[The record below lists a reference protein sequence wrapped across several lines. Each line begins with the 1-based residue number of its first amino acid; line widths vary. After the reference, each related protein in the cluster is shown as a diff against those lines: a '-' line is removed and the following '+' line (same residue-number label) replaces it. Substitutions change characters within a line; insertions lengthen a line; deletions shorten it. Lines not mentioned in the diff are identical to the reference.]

1 MSSDPGHRVQRIRD
15 AVRSATGSDS
25 PELSSTLRFLEQNGL
40 VLHHEPEDLVLYK
53 VYRDEMVSGEVRT
66 FADIVVP
73 GLETRRAFP
82 TTAAYGIH
90 FRKIY
95 TPSSP
100 PLRRGETPAVEFA
113 RTTRALTKIPA
124 DLGSRLTPLAHEAL
138 VYRSR
143 VVPGQTFAAMSP
155 FSDLSYEDAIASTLI
170 PEVVAGLEM
179 RTTKSYQAILRLH
192 ETGVLHGD
200 LHLDNIM
207 WIADA
212 PAEPVQPIDLASAVF
227 REDVTAA
234 EWSEGVFDDLN
245 EFLREAGLLQLNQGR
260 LIKGPCF
267 EEARRLAHDLFP
279 EAIADALLKL

>member
-1 MSSDPGHRVQRIRD
+1 MNSDTGRHVQRIRD
-15 AVRSATGSDS
+15 AVRSATGGDS
-25 PELSSTLRFLEQNGL
+25 PELSSTLSFLEQNGL
-40 VLHHEPEDLVLYK
+40 DLHQGQEDLVLYK
-53 VYRDEMVSGEVRT
+53 VYRDEMISGDVRT

-82 TTAAYGIH
+82 ATAHYGIH

-100 PLRRGETPAVEFA
+100 PLSRGETPAVEFA
-113 RTTRALTKIPA
+113 RTTRALTKIPV
-124 DLGSRLTPLAHEAL
+124 DLGSRLKPLAHQPL

-170 PEVVAGLEM
+170 PEVVAGLKR
-179 RTTKSYQAILRLH
+179 RTVESYRAILRLH

-207 WIADA
+207 WIADS
-212 PAEPVQPIDLASAVF
+212 PADPVQPIDLASAIF
-227 REDVTAA
+227 REDVTDT
-234 EWSEGVFDDLN
+234 EWAEGVFDDLN
-245 EFLREAGLLQLNQGR
+245 EFLREAGLLQLNQR
-260 LIKGPCF
+260 QRIEGPCF
-267 EEARRLAHDLFP
+267 EEARRLAHELFP
-279 EAIADALLKL
+279 EMIAVALVKL